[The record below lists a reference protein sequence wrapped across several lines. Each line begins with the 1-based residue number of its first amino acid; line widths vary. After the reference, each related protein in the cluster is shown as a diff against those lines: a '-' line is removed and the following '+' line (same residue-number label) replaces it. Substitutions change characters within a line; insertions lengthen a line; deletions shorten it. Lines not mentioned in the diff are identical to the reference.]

1 MNIILMSRVDPEA
14 LEVLRRQHD
23 VVCAFDASDEERLL
37 LVADREVLVFRSGV
51 RITSELIAAAPRLE
65 LILRAGS
72 GYDNL
77 DIDAAR
83 KAGIRVVRIPGP
95 SARAVAEFALA
106 LVLCLSRNVALADRL
121 VRQGRWPKAELAGP
135 ALLGKA
141 LGLVGLGSI
150 GTQLAELGQAVGMR
164 VLACVR
170 HPEARDAAALQTQG
184 IQLATF
190 EHVLSEADYLVVLT
204 PLDESTHHLIDAR
217 ALSRMK
223 PGSYLI
229 NVARGGVVDEKALLD
244 ALRAGSRLRGAALDV
259 HEREGEGAIS
269 GLTKLDN
276 VILTPHIGGSSLEA
290 QNEIG
295 VRLIELLGAFRAG
308 SLNTEAQPGE
318 LVI

>member
-1 MNIILMSRVDPEA
+1 MNIILMSRIDPEA
-14 LEVLRRQHD
+14 LEVLRGQHD

-51 RITSELIAAAPRLE
+51 RITSELIAAASRLE
-65 LILRAGS
+65 LIVRAGS

-135 ALLGKA
+135 ALLRKA

-150 GTQLAELGQAVGMR
+150 GTQLAELGQALGMR

-170 HPEARDAAALQTQG
+170 HPETRDAAALQAQG
-184 IQLATF
+184 IQLAPF
-190 EHVLSEADYLVVLT
+190 ERVMSEADYLVVLT
-204 PLDESTHHLIDAR
+204 PLDASTHHLIDAR

-244 ALRAGSRLRGAALDV
+244 VLLAGSRLRGAALDV
-259 HEREGEGAIS
+259 HEREGEGAMS
-269 GLTKLDN
+269 GLAKLDN

-290 QNEIG
+290 QSEIG
-295 VRLIELLGAFRAG
+295 VRLIELLGAFLAG
-308 SLNTEAQPGE
+308 SLNTEAEPGE